1 MSDIRD
7 ARGYVGDYHDIE
19 VHVFPRKDY
28 EKLRKVDNSIIYV
41 LTEKGKYESLMV
53 LKGKVIGHIDPHGGV
68 TEYDNPFDFLA
79 SEKPK
84 ASQSKVEK
92 EVAKQEEKKK
102 ELPPVKKGDFGPN
115 DASEY
120 LDWVNNKWDPIAE
133 AMNMVDL
140 TVPDM
145 ELVDMEYVG

>member
-68 TEYDNPFDFLA
+68 TEYDNPFDFLS

-84 ASQSKVEK
+84 KESKVEK

-102 ELPPVKKGDFGPN
+102 EPPVVKKGDFGPS
-115 DASEY
+115 DAEAY
-120 LDWVNNKWDPIAE
+120 LDWVNNDWDPIKE
-133 AMNMVDL
+133 AMSMVDL
-140 TVPDM
+140 NIPDM
-145 ELVDMEYVG
+145 VLVDMEYVG

>member
-19 VHVFPRKDY
+19 VHVYPRREY
-28 EKLRKVDNSIIYV
+28 EKLKRIDNGIIYV

-140 TVPDM
+140 TVSVID
-145 ELVDMEYVG
+145 EVAVVQL